1 MYRCLESRLKI
12 PADASSLPWN
22 EYKCLQECT
31 GACGMQGHFP
41 FTLPP
46 PQSKVPD
53 TLTLEI
59 SEERQDTLTARYFYR
74 V

>member
-12 PADASSLPWN
+12 PADTGSLPWN
-22 EYKCLQECT
+22 EYKHLQECT

-41 FTLPP
+41 FTPP
-46 PQSKVPD
+46 SPQLKVPD

-59 SEERQDTLTARYFYR
+59 SEEGQDTLTLRSFYR
-74 V
+74 L